1 MLSRYLWLIYIVI
14 FHNIHSCR
22 AYNFQATI
30 INKHLKTF
38 ILSSSLLFSSSSLI
52 ILPTKTHAMTEQTQ
66 YIPTLNSSNKSYI
79 AAAKEAFEVILGQLT
94 LDSNMKIVY
103 NDIDFIVRSYRLIDR
118 LPLLITEATTSS
130 NRQCIKDNS
139 MLTIEHIHTIQEY
152 FSISN
157 DSNSGIKY
165 MISDTVPG
173 QKVRFV
179 TEGLNT
185 VKYDLQ
191 KLLFCSN

>member
-1 MLSRYLWLIYIVI
+1 MLSRFLWLIYIVI
-14 FHNIHSCR
+14 FHNLHSCR

-38 ILSSSLLFSSSSLI
+38 ILSSSLLFSSSSLT
-52 ILPTKTHAMTEQTQ
+52 ILPTKTHAIEQAQ
-66 YIPTLNSSNKSYI
+66 YAPTINSSNKSYI
-79 AAAKEAFEVILGQLT
+79 TAAKEAFEIILNQLT

-130 NRQCIKDNS
+130 NRQCIKDNTI
-139 MLTIEHIHTIQEY
+139 LTIEHIHTIQEY

-157 DSNSGIKY
+157 DSNSGMKY

-185 VKYDLQ
+185 VKYDLR

>member
-1 MLSRYLWLIYIVI
+1 MLSRLLFLIYVLIS
-14 FHNIHSCR
+14 HNNYTCE

-30 INKHLKTF
+30 INKRIKTF
-38 ILSSSLLFSSSSLI
+38 ILSSSLLFSSSSSVFI
-52 ILPTKTHAMTEQTQ
+52 PKISHAITEQTQ
-66 YIPTLNSSNKSYI
+66 YAPTINSSNKSYI
-79 AAAKEAFEVILGQLT
+79 TAAKEALEIILNQLT

-118 LPLLITEATTSS
+118 LPLLITEAKTSS
-130 NRQCIKDNS
+130 NRQCIKDNTI
-139 MLTIEHIHTIQEY
+139 LTIEHIHTIQEY

-173 QKVRFV
+173 QKVKFV
-179 TEGLNT
+179 TDGLNT

-191 KLLFCSN
+191 KLLFCIN